1 MARFLSR
8 HLTTP
13 RERSRPL
20 ISLALLIVALACPS
34 ARAEGEAV
42 PVSRPLPDIE
52 VRSLAS
58 STDVRLARS
67 LAGRPAVLMLTDG
80 TGPPEC
86 PVGRAA
92 ADLQHDFAPWF
103 SWVAVLSGTFSA
115 EDIERLESAS
125 PVRFERL
132 YLDRTSAL
140 RTALGIE
147 RLPALLLI
155 DQDGAVHEVCSP
167 DGSTARLDEVANRL
181 KALAIGSRRQRAG
194 FEDFRLPQVGREGL
208 VSFLDVA
215 GSECTMVAFLHTG
228 CLPCARQLEVLDYA
242 RVRQAGRVNF
252 VTVFLDTAPD
262 KRVNGFLAAAGAT
275 PDFVLR
281 DPEMSLARRYGI
293 DAVPALLVI
302 DADGGIALSR
312 SGYREEDREELYREL
327 ERAFARAAL
336 SAGAV
341 DPVVREA
348 HRLHEEACAYL
359 REGKPEYALLFQ
371 ERILEILPGFPS
383 VHLRIAEAAL
393 AVGRR
398 DLAIR
403 SLARYLAAQPLTYD
417 SPEVRE
423 AITRLLAAEP

>member
-1 MARFLSR
+1 MSLC
-8 HLTTP
+8 LTP
-13 RERSRPL
+13 KLKRRRRLIPL
-20 ISLALLIVALACPS
+20 VPLLVVLLCPA
-34 ARAEGEAV
+34 ARAAEE
-42 PVSRPLPDIE
+42 PIPISRPLPDIA
-52 VRSLAS
+52 VHSLS
-58 STDVRLARS
+58 TGTDVSLSRA

-92 ADLQHDFAPWF
+92 ATLQREYAPWF

-115 EDIERLESAS
+115 EDIERLESTS

-132 YLDRTSAL
+132 YLDDSSRL
-140 RTALGIE
+140 RSTLRIE

-155 DQDGAVHEVCSP
+155 DQDGAVHDVCLP
-167 DGSTARLDEVANRL
+167 DGSTTRLDEVANKL

-194 FEDFRLPQVGREGL
+194 FEDFRLPQVGREEL

-215 GSECTMVAFLHTG
+215 GSESTMVAFLHTG

-242 RVRQAGRVNF
+242 RDRQAGHVSF

-262 KRVNGFLAAAGAT
+262 ARVKGFLAAAGVT

-281 DPEMSLARRYGI
+281 DPEASLARRYGI
-293 DAVPALLVI
+293 DAVPALLLI
-302 DADGGIALSR
+302 DTDGVIALSR

-327 ERAFARAAL
+327 DRAFARIRL
-336 SAGAV
+336 SAGAD

-348 HRLHEEACAYL
+348 RRLHEEACAFL
-359 REGKPEYALLFQ
+359 QEGKPEYALLFQ
-371 ERILEILPGFPS
+371 ERIQEMLPGFPS

-403 SLARYLAAQPLTYD
+403 SLARYLAAQPLSYD
-417 SPEVRE
+417 SPEVRDTI
-423 AITRLLAAEP
+423 ARLLATKP

>member
-1 MARFLSR
+1 MQR
-8 HLTTP
+8 TTP
-13 RERSRPL
+13 RGRSCGRLFP
-20 ISLALLIVALACPS
+20 ALLFVALSCPV
-34 ARAEGEAV
+34 AHAEGETV
-42 PVSRPLPDIE
+42 PVSRPLPDIAI
-52 VRSLAS
+52 RSLTT
-58 STDVRLARS
+58 STDVNLARS

-80 TGPPEC
+80 SGPPEC

-92 ADLQHDFAPWF
+92 ADLQRDYAPWF

-167 DGSTARLDEVANRL
+167 DGSPARLDEVANRL

-194 FEDFRLPQVGREGL
+194 FEDFRLPLVGSEGL

-215 GSECTMVAFLHTG
+215 GSESTMVAFLHTG

-242 RVRQAGRVNF
+242 RVRQAGRVTF

-262 KRVNGFLAAAGAT
+262 TRIRGFLAAAGVT

-281 DPEMSLARRYGI
+281 DPENSLARRYGI

-302 DADGGIALSR
+302 GADGGIVLSR
-312 SGYREEDREELYREL
+312 SGYREEDRDELYGEIEL
-327 ERAFARAAL
+327 ALARGAL
-336 SAGAV
+336 EAEAV

-348 HRLHEEACAYL
+348 RRLHEEACAFL
-359 REGKPEYALLFQ
+359 REGKAEYALLFQ
-371 ERILEILPGFPS
+371 ERIQEMLPGFPS

-423 AITRLLAAEP
+423 TITRLLATEKK

>member
-1 MARFLSR
+1 MQR
-8 HLTTP
+8 TTP
-13 RERSRPL
+13 RGRSWGWLFP
-20 ISLALLIVALACPS
+20 ALLFVALSCPV
-34 ARAEGEAV
+34 AHAEGETV
-42 PVSRPLPDIE
+42 PVSRPLPDIAI
-52 VRSLAS
+52 RSLTT
-58 STDVRLARS
+58 STDVNLARA

-80 TGPPEC
+80 SGPPEC

-92 ADLQHDFAPWF
+92 ADLQRDYAPWF

-115 EDIERLESAS
+115 ADVERLKSAS

-132 YLDRTSAL
+132 YLDESNLLRTS
-140 RTALGIE
+140 LGIT
-147 RLPALLLI
+147 RLPALLLV
-155 DQDGAVHEVCSP
+155 DQDGAIHEICSAE
-167 DGSTARLDEVANRL
+167 GGTAPLAEVTNRL
-181 KALAIGSRRQRAG
+181 KSLAIGSRRQRAG
-194 FEDFRLPQVGREGL
+194 FEDFRLPLVGSEGL

-215 GSECTMVAFLHTG
+215 GSESTMVAFLHTG

-242 RVRQAGRVNF
+242 RVRQAGRVTF

-262 KRVNGFLAAAGAT
+262 TRIRGFLAAAGVT

-281 DPEMSLARRYGI
+281 DPENSLARRYGI

-302 DADGGIALSR
+302 GADGGIVLSR
-312 SGYREEDREELYREL
+312 SGYREEDRDELYGEIEL
-327 ERAFARAAL
+327 ALARGAL
-336 SAGAV
+336 EAEAV

-348 HRLHEEACAYL
+348 RRLHEEACAFL
-359 REGKPEYALLFQ
+359 REGKAEYALLFQ
-371 ERILEILPGFPS
+371 ERIQEMLPGFPS

-423 AITRLLAAEP
+423 TITRLLATEKK